1 MPQMPTYEDLKADW
15 VDDDNGGDLITIRDQ
30 GTGAVV
36 LELPPMQMLAL
47 IWQTLGPIQ
56 DALRAQVSALSGAV
70 PIRSVEEIGPVL
82 RQLRMEHGYSV
93 DGAAKRSGISAGM
106 IAGAETGRRVL
117 HSPNMIKYLR
127 ALGAYL
133 AVIRR

>member
-15 VDDDNGGDLITIRDQ
+15 VDDDNGGDLITIRDH

-36 LELPPMQMLAL
+36 LEMPPMQMLAL

-56 DALRAQVSALSGAV
+56 DALRAQACDLPGAV
-70 PIRSVEEIGPVL
+70 PIRSVEEIAQVL
-82 RQLRMEHGYSV
+82 RRLRTENGYSV

-117 HSPNMIKYLR
+117 HTPNMIKYLR
-127 ALGAYL
+127 VLGACL